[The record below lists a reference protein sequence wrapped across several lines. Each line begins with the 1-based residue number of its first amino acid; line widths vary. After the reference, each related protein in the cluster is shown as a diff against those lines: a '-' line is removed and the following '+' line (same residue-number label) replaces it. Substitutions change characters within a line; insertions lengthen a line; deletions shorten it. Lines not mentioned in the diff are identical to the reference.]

1 LTYDPPKK
9 AVFIIIK
16 IFLLLRT
23 VFWGFGLT
31 LLAALFFSGSSIYKN
46 SKTADGSKMKRIE
59 GSIEVNHH
67 LRHYV
72 LHVPEPLDSTLSLP
86 LVFVL
91 HGAFENPKRIEK
103 MSNFHAQ
110 QNRGKFITVYPA
122 SEGNFWDDGR
132 ANVNPNID
140 DVKFINT
147 LIDTLEKR
155 YNINKNAIFSTGM
168 SNGAT
173 MSVRLACESPKIKA
187 VAMVASTAVEKIID
201 HCRPPA
207 AKSAMFIKGTR
218 DHISNFHG
226 VQRKKQHIVGFY
238 EAVHDF
244 LAIDN
249 CIDKF
254 IKVPIPDSV
263 DDGTSAIRKRYTD
276 CKDDAEVVSIVV
288 KNGGHTWPGAPNLRK
303 KIIVGK
309 TSYDFS
315 ASKIIWDFFKR
326 HIH

>member
-1 LTYDPPKK
+1 MIHQKK
-9 AVFIIIK
+9 QSS
-16 IFLLLRT
+16 LLSRYSSYFALYLG
-23 VFWGFGLT
+23 GFGLALLVT
-31 LLAALFFSGSSIYKN
+31 LIFSGSRIYKN
-46 SKTADGSKMKRIE
+46 VKPTSDSKTKRIE
-59 GSIEVNHH
+59 GSIEINHH

-91 HGAFENPKRIEK
+91 HGAFGNPKRMEK
-103 MSNFHAQ
+103 KSNFHAQ
-110 QNRGKFITVYPA
+110 QNRDKFITVYPA

-132 ANVNPNID
+132 DNVNPKID

-147 LIDTLEKR
+147 LVDTLKER

-168 SNGAT
+168 SNGTT
-173 MSVRLACESPKIKA
+173 MSVRLACESSKIKA
-187 VAMVASTAVEKIID
+187 VAMVASTAVEKIFD
-201 HCRPPA
+201 HCKPTP

-226 VQRKKQHIVGFY
+226 VQKKKRHIVGFY

-244 LAIDN
+244 LTIDK
-249 CIDKF
+249 CTDKF
-254 IKVPIPDSV
+254 INTPIPDSV
-263 DDGTSAIRKRYTD
+263 DDGTSAVRKRYTN

-288 KNGGHTWPGAPNLRK
+288 KNGGHTWPGAPQLRK
-303 KIIVGK
+303 KIIEGR